1 MFTKQSFFLKSKN
14 KKKLTASAK
23 IIKPKELK
31 NNRSQTKFPRTSSA
45 MHLPRIHF
53 DPNESL
59 LSLNTT
65 GFTFNSKKPDNTKL
79 NKSLSKL
86 LNINSIEDF
95 IGKNKDPLEKQKQMY
110 EEMLEEKKKIKNV
123 LANLITWDI
132 DSSWKDSGSTKD
144 IKNKNQQKEIP
155 KIMLNDKIQSKTINV
170 SKTTEDF
177 YSNNKNNKSIS
188 EINMNKTMKMP
199 KENEKSNIIYEGLKM
214 LNRKMPSQILKEI
227 NISKGTQIKEKKMKL
242 TLLKFSVFDKDY
254 DPKKNKPILK
264 REASLKKEE
273 DEKID
278 KYQEKN
284 NIANFQ
290 KEQRKIEISH
300 RKEISTI
307 YKNIIIKK

>member
-1 MFTKQSFFLKSKN
+1 M
-14 KKKLTASAK
+14 
-23 IIKPKELK
+23 
-31 NNRSQTKFPRTSSA
+31 
-45 MHLPRIHF
+45 
-53 DPNESL
+53 
-59 LSLNTT
+59 
-65 GFTFNSKKPDNTKL
+65 
-79 NKSLSKL
+79 
-86 LNINSIEDF
+86 
-95 IGKNKDPLEKQKQMY
+95 
-110 EEMLEEKKKIKNV
+110 

-264 REASLKKEE
+264 REASLKKE
-273 DEKID
+273 
-278 KYQEKN
+278 
-284 NIANFQ
+284 
-290 KEQRKIEISH
+290 KEE
-300 RKEISTI
+300 
-307 YKNIIIKK
+307 